1 MNRNKTKELQL
12 EDDVKVF
19 YEQMDNGECKYKM
32 IADDGSYYCRT
43 VASREGAWQNSH
55 LHLHVTEHYLV
66 QAGWIAYASYKE
78 GQSILHLRIVTEGQH
93 IVVQPGVHHNLYM
106 SAGSVI
112 HTIKYGMN
120 TASDWTASPELDRL
134 TQSLSEYEILQKGS

>member
-1 MNRNKTKELQL
+1 MNRNKTMELL
-12 EDDVKVF
+12 LGDDVRAL
-19 YEQMDNGECKYKM
+19 YEQMDNGESKYKM

-43 VASREGAWQNSH
+43 AASREGAWQNSH

-66 QAGWIAYASYKE
+66 QTGWIAYATYE
-78 GQSILHLRIVTEGQH
+78 GQSILHLRIVTEGHH
-93 IVVQPGVHHNLYM
+93 IVVHPGIHHNLYM

>member
-1 MNRNKTKELQL
+1 MNRNKTKVLLLGDEVRAL
-12 EDDVKVF
+12 

-66 QAGWIAYASYKE
+66 QVGWIAYASYE
-78 GQSILHLRIVTEGQH
+78 GQSILHLRIVTKDSTLLFNRGF
-93 IVVQPGVHHNLYM
+93 I
-106 SAGSVI
+106 
-112 HTIKYGMN
+112 TIC
-120 TASDWTASPELDRL
+120 TCLRAV
-134 TQSLSEYEILQKGS
+134 